1 MRAHTPRVKNRTLP
15 QRHDPAHEQWLD
27 AIVPLREAAALRGV
41 HIDTLKRAHAQ
52 GKLELL
58 RVSARKW
65 GVRRRVAL
73 MK

>member
-1 MRAHTPRVKNRTLP
+1 MKNRTSP
-15 QRHDPAHEQWLD
+15 HPHDPAHERWLD
-27 AIVPLREAAALRGV
+27 AIVPLREAAELRGV
-41 HIDTLKRAHAQ
+41 HIETLKRQHAQ